1 MLLALSL
8 AVNHSESHRPHGKEE
23 GVKPNA
29 GRAAGGEVLN
39 IGTKFSRD
47 PSVCV
52 CRERERERS
61 ELKQKRCKLGLAG
74 PPC

>member
-52 CRERERERS
+52 CRERERER
-61 ELKQKRCKLGLAG
+61 EVN
-74 PPC
+74 